1 MASADDL
8 SNLVREGNAE
18 ALGQLADLNK
28 DKLLAAL
35 DRKVGPGLRSKLEL
49 EDIYQE
55 VMARAVKDLPTV
67 DFQGQDPI
75 GWLYKVIDRQIVDLH
90 RFHFEA
96 QKRAAGRE
104 VSADQPVGAEE
115 EKAMANLLVASM
127 TTPSAVLSR
136 DLKLMRVFKAVEQLS
151 EDMKNAVRWKY
162 VDNLSNG
169 EIAQRLGKT
178 DVATRVLLS
187 RAIRKLQ
194 ANLSAE

>member
-1 MASADDL
+1 MS
-8 SNLVREGNAE
+8 SNEELIALVRRGDAN
-18 ALGQLADLNK
+18 ALGQFADENK
-28 DKLLAAL
+28 AKLLAAL

-55 VMARAVKDLPTV
+55 VMARAVRDLPTV
-67 DFQGQDPI
+67 DFQGQDPL
-75 GWLYKVIDRQIVDLH
+75 GWLYQVIDRQIVDLH

-104 VSADQPVGAEE
+104 VSADQPVGADD

-136 DLKLMRVFKAVEQLS
+136 DMKLMRVFKAVEQLS
-151 EDMKNAVRWKY
+151 EEMKNAVRWKY
-162 VDNLSNG
+162 VDNLGNQ
-169 EIAQRLGKT
+169 EIAKRLGKS

-194 ANLSAE
+194 TNLRSQ